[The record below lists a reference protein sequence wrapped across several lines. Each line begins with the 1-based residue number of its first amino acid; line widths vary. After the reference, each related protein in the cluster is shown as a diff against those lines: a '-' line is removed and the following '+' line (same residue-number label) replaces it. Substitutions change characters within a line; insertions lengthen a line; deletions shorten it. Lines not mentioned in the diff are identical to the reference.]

1 MPKCKCRACGEI
13 LDTETAYAVLV
24 NKKRS
29 YYCDEE
35 EYNTYKANK
44 RSIQKVAGTS
54 KQQIDKDR
62 MYWLICD
69 IIGRKEIINTA
80 LWSER
85 KIWSTIATDEII
97 ATYLEQNK
105 DYLSDTI
112 SRIEDKEFN
121 RIRYLSAIIKNNIG
135 DFIQNVKIEEKPKVK
150 IDTTFYEPIETQNNK
165 RRSLADLEDDF

>member
-1 MPKCKCRACGEI
+1 
-13 LDTETAYAVLV
+13 
-24 NKKRS
+24 
-29 YYCDEE
+29 
-35 EYNTYKANK
+35 
-44 RSIQKVAGTS
+44 
-54 KQQIDKDR
+54 

-135 DFIQNVKIEEKPKVK
+135 DFIQNVKIEEKPKVQ

>member
-1 MPKCKCRACGEI
+1 MPKGKCRACGEV
-13 LDTETAYAVLV
+13 LDTTTAYAVLV
-24 NKKRS
+24 NTKRS
-29 YYCDEE
+29 YYCNEE
-35 EYNTYKANK
+35 EYNEYKENK

-85 KIWSTIATDEII
+85 KVWRTIATDEIL
-97 ATYLEQNK
+97 AAYLEQNK
-105 DYLSDTI
+105 DYLSEML

-121 RIRYLSAIIKNNIG
+121 RIRYLSSIIKNNIG
-135 DFIQNVKIEEKPKVK
+135 DFTKNIQTTEKPKTQV
-150 IDTTFYEPIETQNNK
+150 DDTFYEPIQTKNKK
-165 RRSLADLEDDF
+165 RRSLADLEDEF